1 MLQNSSIQQFR
12 FKKLILI
19 LFSVICMFSGFS
31 QESEKD
37 FEAEKESQ
45 IQFDETDITK
55 NNNGSIVNWFT
66 FDVPTISLDGSVKVN
81 NYHNF
86 LLYTLSTAV
95 TIEMDMN
102 ELGAKTGVDFSPDQ
116 INFTLQANYA
126 PTLFDVLNVGA
137 ILINHFSWSY
147 YNYYEFDFL
156 TGLYVKYN
164 PVNWFELNFTGL
176 YQLKCTRIFDLADTS
191 CPEFRSNCPAF
202 SLGFAFYPLDW
213 FSATLSVSSYEFYR
227 YYIFLAPITS
237 LKLSFKC
244 NENLTM
250 NVLGE
255 IQFVDFFTLSA
266 NFNSL
271 SAVVSATWRF

>member
-1 MLQNSSIQQFR
+1 MG
-12 FKKLILI
+12 FKKNLILI
-19 LFSVICMFSGFS
+19 LFSVACMFSVFS
-31 QESEKD
+31 QESEKVVQ
-37 FEAEKESQ
+37 AENESQ
-45 IQFDETDITK
+45 IQFEGTNIAENEK
-55 NNNGSIVNWFT
+55 GPIVNWFT
-66 FDVPTISLDGSVKVN
+66 FDAPEISLDGRVKVN

-102 ELGAKTGVDFSPDQ
+102 ELVARTGVDFSPDQ
-116 INFTLQANYA
+116 TNFTLQASYA
-126 PTLFDVLNVGA
+126 PTLFDVLHVGA
-137 ILINHFSWSY
+137 ILINHFAWSY

-156 TGLYVKYN
+156 TGFYVKYH

-202 SLGFAFYPLDW
+202 SLGFNFYPLDW
-213 FSATLSVSSYEFYR
+213 FSATLSISSYESYK

-250 NVLGE
+250 NILGE

-271 SAVVSATWRF
+271 SAVISATWRF